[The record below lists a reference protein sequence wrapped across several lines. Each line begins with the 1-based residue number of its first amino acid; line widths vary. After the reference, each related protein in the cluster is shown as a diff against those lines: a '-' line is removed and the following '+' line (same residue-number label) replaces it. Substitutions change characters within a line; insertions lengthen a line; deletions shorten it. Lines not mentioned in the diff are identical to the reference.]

1 MISFIHVSIGLKSW
15 YYIFCSSQN
24 PKLETIGVLSIAP
37 YQYILDFVL
46 LVLPFLINVNGLHV
60 MKCAC
65 HLILWKLLKSTII

>member
-1 MISFIHVSIGLKSW
+1 MIFFIHMSIGLKSW

-24 PKLETIGVLSIAP
+24 PKLETIGALSIAP
-37 YQYILDFVL
+37 YQYILDFV
-46 LVLPFLINVNGLHV
+46 LINVNGLHV